1 MHTYNIRHKPLPP
14 HWRGT
19 ASLEYVLFQ
28 IVASRGARIDRMRA
42 HAGQLRHPASVA
54 SQKSGYPRAPSC
66 QTYAHS
72 PQATHTHKLHNAP
85 LAHAVRRSMGA
96 CLREPPHVPTPRAA
110 GAMWPPPLPARPGG
124 LAASSYAHS
133 WRHGRRMPPPRRAPF
148 TPLWGQPRQ
157 RRRPMLLSA
166 TARRPVGRADL
177 GVIRSGGG
185 GRLPRPRGAL

>member
-85 LAHAVRRSMGA
+85 LAHAVRRSIGPASKSLRTYLHHAPPEPCGRLLCPLGRGVWRRPHMHTVGGTGA
-96 CLREPPHVPTPRAA
+96 ACPRLVKRPSHPSGGSRASG
-110 GAMWPPPLPARPGG
+110 GAQC
-124 LAASSYAHS
+124 SF
-133 WRHGRRMPPPRRAPF
+133 PPRRD
-148 TPLWGQPRQ
+148 GQSDG
-157 RRRPMLLSA
+157 LISE
-166 TARRPVGRADL
+166 
-177 GVIRSGGG
+177 
-185 GRLPRPRGAL
+185 